1 MKLEENS
8 QFGFMLDQSKCVG
21 CRTCSLSCKD
31 YKNMPVEGG
40 LIFAVY
46 LRLKGEIGQ
55 LKKMEVLSKMFLLT
69 TLLFLA
75 IIVLIHLVLKL
86 VLWHVLM
93 AHLNLTM
100 KVVI

>member
-8 QFGFMLDQSKCVG
+8 QFGVMLDQSKCVG

-31 YKNMPVEGG
+31 YKNMPVGVNFRRVFETEKKKKGG
-40 LIFAVY
+40 
-46 LRLKGEIGQ
+46 GEIGQ

-86 VLWHVLM
+86 VQLVQQ
-93 AHLNLTM
+93 
-100 KVVI
+100 

>member
-8 QFGFMLDQSKCVG
+8 QFGVMLDQSKCVG

-31 YKNMPVEGG
+31 YKNMPVGVNFRRVFETEKKKGG
-40 LIFAVY
+40 
-46 LRLKGEIGQ
+46 GEIGQ

-86 VLWHVLM
+86 VQLVQQ
-93 AHLNLTM
+93 
-100 KVVI
+100 

>member
-31 YKNMPVEGG
+31 YKNMPVGINFRRVFETEKKKRGG
-40 LIFAVY
+40 
-46 LRLKGEIGQ
+46 GIGQ
-55 LKKMEVLSKMFLLT
+55 LKKMGVLSKVFLLT

-86 VLWHVLM
+86 VQL
-93 AHLNLTM
+93 AQQ
-100 KVVI
+100 

>member
-8 QFGFMLDQSKCVG
+8 QFGVMLDQSKCVG

-31 YKNMPVEGG
+31 YKNMPVGVNFRRVFETEKKRG
-40 LIFAVY
+40 
-46 LRLKGEIGQ
+46 GEIGQ

-86 VLWHVLM
+86 VQLVQQ
-93 AHLNLTM
+93 
-100 KVVI
+100 

>member
-8 QFGFMLDQSKCVG
+8 QFGVMLDQSKCVG

-31 YKNMPVEGG
+31 YKNMPVGVNFRRVFETEKKKKRGG
-40 LIFAVY
+40 
-46 LRLKGEIGQ
+46 GIGQ

-86 VLWHVLM
+86 VQLVQQ
-93 AHLNLTM
+93 
-100 KVVI
+100 

>member
-8 QFGFMLDQSKCVG
+8 QFGVMLDQSKCVG

-31 YKNMPVEGG
+31 YKNMPVGVNFRRVFETEKKKGG
-40 LIFAVY
+40 
-46 LRLKGEIGQ
+46 GGIGQ

-86 VLWHVLM
+86 VQLVQQ
-93 AHLNLTM
+93 
-100 KVVI
+100 

>member
-8 QFGFMLDQSKCVG
+8 QFGVMLDQSKCVG

-31 YKNMPVEGG
+31 YKNMPVGVNFRRVFETEKKRGG
-40 LIFAVY
+40 
-46 LRLKGEIGQ
+46 GIGQ

-86 VLWHVLM
+86 VQLVQQ
-93 AHLNLTM
+93 
-100 KVVI
+100 

>member
-8 QFGFMLDQSKCVG
+8 QFGVMLDQSKCVG

-31 YKNMPVEGG
+31 YKNMPVGVNFRRVFETEKKKRGG
-40 LIFAVY
+40 
-46 LRLKGEIGQ
+46 GEIGQ

-86 VLWHVLM
+86 VQLVQQ
-93 AHLNLTM
+93 
-100 KVVI
+100 

>member
-31 YKNMPVEGG
+31 YKNMPVGVNFRRVFETE
-40 LIFAVY
+40 
-46 LRLKGEIGQ
+46 GEIGQ

-86 VLWHVLM
+86 VQLVQQ
-93 AHLNLTM
+93 
-100 KVVI
+100 

>member
-8 QFGFMLDQSKCVG
+8 QFGFILDQSKCVG

-31 YKNMPVEGG
+31 YKNMPVGVNFRRVFETE
-40 LIFAVY
+40 
-46 LRLKGEIGQ
+46 GEIGQ

-86 VLWHVLM
+86 VQLVQQ
-93 AHLNLTM
+93 
-100 KVVI
+100 

>member
-31 YKNMPVEGG
+31 YKNMPVGINFRRVFETEKRGG
-40 LIFAVY
+40 
-46 LRLKGEIGQ
+46 GIGQ
-55 LKKMEVLSKMFLLT
+55 LKKMGVLSKVFLLT

-86 VLWHVLM
+86 VQL
-93 AHLNLTM
+93 AQQ
-100 KVVI
+100 

>member
-8 QFGFMLDQSKCVG
+8 QFGVMLDQSKCVG

-31 YKNMPVEGG
+31 YKNMPVGVNFRRVFETEKKKRGG
-40 LIFAVY
+40 
-46 LRLKGEIGQ
+46 GIGQ

-86 VLWHVLM
+86 VQLVQQ
-93 AHLNLTM
+93 
-100 KVVI
+100 

>member
-31 YKNMPVEGG
+31 YKNMPVGINFRRVFETEKKKKGG
-40 LIFAVY
+40 
-46 LRLKGEIGQ
+46 GIGQ
-55 LKKMEVLSKMFLLT
+55 LKKMGVLSKVFLLT

-75 IIVLIHLVLKL
+75 IIVLIHLAMIVC
-86 VLWHVLM
+86 V
-93 AHLNLTM
+93 
-100 KVVI
+100 

>member
-31 YKNMPVEGG
+31 YKNMPVGINFRRVFETEKKGG
-40 LIFAVY
+40 
-46 LRLKGEIGQ
+46 GGIGQ
-55 LKKMEVLSKMFLLT
+55 LKKMGVLSKVFLLT

-86 VLWHVLM
+86 VQL
-93 AHLNLTM
+93 AQQ
-100 KVVI
+100 

>member
-8 QFGFMLDQSKCVG
+8 QFGVMLDQSKCVG

-31 YKNMPVEGG
+31 YKNMPVGVNFRRVFETEKKKKRG
-40 LIFAVY
+40 
-46 LRLKGEIGQ
+46 GEIGQ

-86 VLWHVLM
+86 VQLVQQ
-93 AHLNLTM
+93 
-100 KVVI
+100 

>member
-31 YKNMPVEGG
+31 YKNMPVGINFRRVFETKKKGG
-40 LIFAVY
+40 
-46 LRLKGEIGQ
+46 GEIGQ
-55 LKKMEVLSKMFLLT
+55 LKKMGVLSKVFLLT

-86 VLWHVLM
+86 VQL
-93 AHLNLTM
+93 AQQ
-100 KVVI
+100 

>member
-8 QFGFMLDQSKCVG
+8 QFGVMLDQSKCVG

-31 YKNMPVEGG
+31 YKNMPVGVNFRRVFETEKKKGG
-40 LIFAVY
+40 G
-46 LRLKGEIGQ
+46 GEIGQ

-86 VLWHVLM
+86 VQLVQQ
-93 AHLNLTM
+93 
-100 KVVI
+100 